1 MVQLREGGIYIL
13 LSCVSLSVTHSSS
26 DPFENRES
34 SADLYFFFWLLEI
47 MFKTKGGSTIVS
59 IVNDLT
65 TFRFKIIHFKV

>member
-34 SADLYFFFWLLEI
+34 SADLYIFFLLLEI